1 MGQDNGA
8 STGYFNGRAYS
19 TIYRKDSGLTQ
30 VQRESVALYQ
40 RQKARM
46 P

>member
-8 STGYFNGRAYS
+8 STGYFNGRMYS
-19 TIYRKDSGLTQ
+19 TVYRKDSAPTQ
-30 VQRESVALYQ
+30 VQREAVAVLQ
-40 RQKARM
+40 RLKARM